1 VNTPNDYLPRAGL
14 SIPIVTVLDREGHV
28 LADEQRAAIRFAVQ
42 EGRGADIIFAAG
54 TNGEWNRL
62 DNPRRQK
69 VFALAVEEC
78 RHLSSA
84 GTPVEAWLGIT
95 GHNRAETI
103 ENLEYALDLGADALV
118 VAPLAIADVPNVV
131 EFVARDMGAVFER
144 HNRAWPVFL
153 YENADITA
161 PGKPLHLDPRDV
173 AELSRLEYVRGIKV
187 TADREL
193 LDSFIAAAPSFS
205 VKRPFPIYAGNAY
218 LIFDLFT
225 PFSGLL
231 GRIHDPN
238 HQHREVPLRGIVCG
252 PANMSPRE
260 WKRAWQVAAAGERAL
275 MDRYREVLQR
285 YADICFFA
293 RGSSEVSLS
302 IACLKAALAELG
314 VITSDAV
321 ALGTPAFDP
330 DERREFSRRFH
341 ALRERAAE
349 LVEPGFVSE
358 RAARPSAGSAQHG

>member
-1 VNTPNDYLPRAGL
+1 VNTPTDYVARTGL
-14 SIPIVTVLDREGHV
+14 SIPIITVLDSEGRV

-42 EGRGADIIFAAG
+42 EGKGADIIFAAG

-69 VFALAVEEC
+69 VFDLTVEEC
-78 RHLSSA
+78 QRLTSA

-103 ENLEYALDLGADALV
+103 ENLEHAMDLAADALV
-118 VAPLAIADVPNVV
+118 VAPLAIGDAHNVV
-131 EFVARDMGAVFER
+131 EFVTRDIGQVFER
-144 HNRAWPVFL
+144 HGRSLPVFL
-153 YENADITA
+153 YENADIAA

-173 AELSRLEYVRGIKV
+173 AELSRLAYVRGVKV

-193 LDSFIAAAPSFS
+193 LDTFIAAAPSFIA
-205 VKRPFPIYAGNAY
+205 KHPFPIYAGNAY

-231 GRIHDPN
+231 GRIHDPD
-238 HQHREVPLRGIVCG
+238 HKHRDLPLRGIVCG

-260 WKRAWQVAAAGERAL
+260 WKRAWEVAAAGDRSL
-275 MDRYREVLQR
+275 MDRYREVLHW
-285 YADICFFA
+285 YSDICFFA

-302 IACLKAALAELG
+302 IACLKASMAELH

-321 ALGTPAFDP
+321 ARGTPAFDP
-330 DERREFSRRFH
+330 EERREFSRRFH
-341 ALRERAAE
+341 ALRDRAAE
-349 LVEPGFVSE
+349 IVEPGYVSE
-358 RAARPSAGSAQHG
+358 RAARPSPGPA

>member
-1 VNTPNDYLPRAGL
+1 MITPNDYVPRAGL
-14 SIPIVTVLDREGHV
+14 SIPIVTVLDSDGRV

-42 EGRGADIIFAAG
+42 EGKGADIIFAAG

-69 VFALAVEEC
+69 VCELAVEEC
-78 RHLSSA
+78 RHLSSS

-95 GHNRAETI
+95 GHTRAETI
-103 ENLEYALDLGADALV
+103 ENLEHALDLAADALV
-118 VAPLAIADVPNVV
+118 VAPLAITDVPNVV
-131 EFVARDMGAVFER
+131 QFVAHDMGQVFER
-144 HNRAWPVFL
+144 HGRALPVFL
-153 YENADITA
+153 YENADIAA
-161 PGKPLHLDPRDV
+161 PGKPLHLDTRDV
-173 AELSRLEYVRGIKV
+173 AELSRLDYVRGIKV

-205 VKRPFPIYAGNAY
+205 AKHPFPIYAGNAY

-231 GRIHDPN
+231 GRIHDPA
-238 HQHREVPLRGIVCG
+238 HQHRDLPLQGIVCG

-260 WKRAWQVAAAGERAL
+260 WKRAWEVAMAGDRSL
-275 MDRYREVLQR
+275 MDRYREVLQW
-285 YADICFFA
+285 YSDICFFA

-302 IACLKAALAELG
+302 IACLKASLAELG

-321 ALGTPAFDP
+321 ARGTPAFDS
-330 DERREFSRRFH
+330 DERREFGRRFH
-341 ALRERAAE
+341 ALRERATE
-349 LVEPGFVSE
+349 LVEPGCVSE
-358 RAARPSAGSAQHG
+358 RASHSAGPARYG